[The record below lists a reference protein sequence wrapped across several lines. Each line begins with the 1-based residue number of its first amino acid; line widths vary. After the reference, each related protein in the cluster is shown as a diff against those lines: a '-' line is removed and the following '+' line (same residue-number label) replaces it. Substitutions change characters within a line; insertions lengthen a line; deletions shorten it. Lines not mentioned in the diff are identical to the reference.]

1 MKSGTNTCV
10 LCHRAGGHL
19 TRHHLIPRTR
29 HRNKRTRRKSTR
41 EEREKTVLFC
51 SACHKQVHAL
61 LSEKELERDYDTVE
75 KIATHPDI
83 ARFVE
88 WVQRQP
94 PGKHITVRPTKERQ

>member
-1 MKSGTNTCV
+1 
-10 LCHRAGGHL
+10 
-19 TRHHLIPRTR
+19 
-29 HRNKRTRRKSTR
+29 
-41 EEREKTVLFC
+41 
-51 SACHKQVHAL
+51 VHAL